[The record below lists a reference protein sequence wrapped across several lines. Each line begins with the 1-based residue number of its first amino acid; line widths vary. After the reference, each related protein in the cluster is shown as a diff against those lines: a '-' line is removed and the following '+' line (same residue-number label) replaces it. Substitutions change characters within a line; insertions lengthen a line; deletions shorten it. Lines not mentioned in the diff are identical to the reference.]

1 MEPKQEKWINDTL
14 NSLDGMRQAEP
25 SPFLFAK
32 IRNRLATSPSVAY
45 VPMRTVWLA
54 IASFTLLLLLN
65 LQIISQPSRSNSLQT
80 NELNTVVSDM
90 HLFPASNQLYDN
102 LWSEQ
107 NY

>member
-1 MEPKQEKWINDTL
+1 MKPEKEKWINDVL
-14 NSLDGMRQAEP
+14 RSLDSLQRAEP

-32 IRNRLATSPSVAY
+32 IRDRLSTAPAPVYVSVR
-45 VPMRTVWLA
+45 VVWLTA
-54 IASFTLLLLLN
+54 ASLALLFFLN
-65 LQIISQPSRSNSLQT
+65 WQILNQSARPNLPPIS
-80 NELNTVVSDM
+80 ELNTVVSEM